1 MTSFQQGNLSQLRKT
16 FEVPA
21 ACYETVA
28 QTLTNSIFRE
38 FETSVLVRVFL
49 TIPFGKLPPAN
60 RQAVLSLAQAHK
72 VSEQV
77 DERTPVLS
85 LLATSGKRFFWN
97 DRRLSR
103 GHVGIPLV
111 SASFVETVPM
121 IARMLHEFGLGTGWV
136 GAAGGPDFIVSKLGS
151 LSVLF
156 FVPDASTHTDD
167 AGRKVIAAQEF
178 VKAHDIKS
186 VFGVGGAYVDGSV
199 CVILCFTSESFDVQ
213 VAKKYEGLANM
224 FKAATVRHVT
234 SGAFF
239 AP

>member
-1 MTSFQQGNLSQLRKT
+1 MTSFQQGNLSQLRKA
-16 FEVPA
+16 FEAPA
-21 ACYETVA
+21 ACYEAVA
-28 QTLTNSIFRE
+28 QSLTSSIVAE
-38 FETSVLVRVFL
+38 FETAVLARVFL

-60 RQAVLSLAQAHK
+60 RRAVFSLADAHK
-72 VSEQV
+72 VSAQV

-85 LLATSGKRFFWN
+85 LLATSGRRLSWN

-111 SASFVETVPM
+111 SASFVETIPM

-136 GAAGGPDFIVSKLGS
+136 DAAGGPDFIVSKLGS

-156 FVPDASTHTDD
+156 FVPDASTHNDD
-167 AGRKVIAAQEF
+167 VGRKVIAAQDF
-178 VKAHDIKS
+178 VKAYGIKS

-199 CVILCFTSESFDVQ
+199 CTVLCFTCESFDVR

-224 FKAATVRHVT
+224 FKAATVRHVI

-239 AP
+239 AS